1 VGIQVLIER
10 VGKGRYRATS
20 GEPLP
25 ASVEARTRDA
35 ALAKL
40 KREVGKRL
48 RNGAELISVDVS
60 TPAQPHPLAEFA
72 GMFKDDPLFDE
83 VVKHMAENRRRR
95 NTDPDVP

>member
-10 VGKGRYRATS
+10 LGKGRFRATS
-20 GEPLP
+20 GGPVP

-48 RNGAELISVDVS
+48 RDGAELLSLDVDG
-60 TPAQPHPLAEFA
+60 PARPHPLAEFA
-72 GMFKDDPLFDE
+72 GMFKDDPWIADW
-83 VVKHMAENRRRR
+83 KRSMAEYRRRK
-95 NTDPDVP
+95 DAEPDAR

>member
-1 VGIQVLIER
+1 MGIQVLIER